1 MSDEDGCEGFRAH
14 SPVTRIVD
22 GLRVAGEGVREYCHN
37 VIALLLKADGS
48 GEAGDALDLR

>member
-1 MSDEDGCEGFRAH
+1 MGCEEFRAH

-22 GLRVAGEGVREYCHN
+22 GFRVAGEGVREYCHI